1 MRRASQWLQYDG
13 LRYAVEAT
21 IRRGAGVIPWQLNE
35 SFPNAWCTSAVD
47 WHGEPKPAYH
57 GVARAFRG
65 APGAQFT
72 TCAWGGRGEV
82 RALVDASARLYDLDG
97 RLVAEGDRE
106 VHAPLGAFAHDVFL
120 LDVGGANRYVMSRTE
135 NLAPLL
141 DLPATE
147 LELVGG
153 VLRNVGAVAA
163 IGVVADDVI
172 DLLPGEE
179 RAVSVDRAEG
189 WNARV

>member
-1 MRRASQWLQYDG
+1 MVG
-13 LRYAVEAT
+13 L
-21 IRRGAGVIPWQLNE
+21 RGAGVIPWQLNE

-57 GVARAFRG
+57 GVARAYHG
-65 APGAQFT
+65 APSAQFA
-72 TCAWGGRGEV
+72 TCAWGGLGEV
-82 RALVDASARLYDLDG
+82 RALVDAPARLYDLDG
-97 RLVAEGDRE
+97 CVVAEDDHE
-106 VHAPLGAFAHDVFL
+106 VHAPLDAFAHDMFV
-120 LDVGGANRYVMSRTE
+120 LDVGGVNRYVMSRTE

-141 DLPATE
+141 DLPPA
-147 LELVGG
+147 ELVLAGG
-153 VLRNVGAVAA
+153 VLRNVAAVAA

-179 RAVSVDRAEG
+179 RTISVDGAEG